1 MSQYTG
7 NRYDIS
13 NELQWP
19 DVDIK
24 HSSDTSVHKFI
35 YTKDDAIA
43 ESVLYAYPTFEERT
57 VMCVSTM
64 TGCPMGCTFC
74 GTGKF
79 FGRNLT
85 SYEIIEQIE
94 RMRVEYDIDFS
105 KVQRLQLMFMSMG
118 EPILNP
124 AMSEVYRFLTEEYP
138 NAQLLVSTS
147 GPKTAEGWKSFMN
160 DAHFY
165 SGIGLQFSVHES
177 TDAARDKLIPM
188 KAKLTLEEISLKGL
202 EFFLATGR
210 KPFFNYCVHPLNDTD
225 EDIMRLRMLFD
236 PRVWEC
242 TLSVIC
248 ESDSNMA
255 AAVSTQLDMITDF
268 SERMIKQGFNTRVF
282 NPAGQ
287 DDVGAG
293 CGQLWQVQKFAKENP
308 HIMMQS
314 AGNKILCR
322 ITT

>member
-1 MSQYTG
+1 MYNIEQ
-7 NRYDIS
+7 
-13 NELQWP
+13 QWTNIE
-19 DVDIK
+19 IK

-43 ESVLYAYPTFEERT
+43 ESVLYAYPTFEKRT

-85 SYEIIEQIE
+85 ADEIIDQIE
-94 RMRVEYDIDFS
+94 QMKSEYTIDFD
-105 KVQRLQLMFMSMG
+105 KVESLQLMFMSMG

-124 AMSEVYRFLTEEYP
+124 NMSTVYAYLSENYQ
-138 NAQLLVSTS
+138 NAKLLVSTS
-147 GPKTAEGWKSFMN
+147 GPKTDVGWDSLLN
-160 DAHFY
+160 DAQFY
-165 SGIGLQFSVHES
+165 SGLGLQFSVHES
-177 TDAARDKLIPM
+177 TDEARNKLIPM
-188 KAKLTLEEISLKGL
+188 KAKLTLEEISRKGL
-202 EFFLATGR
+202 EFFLASGR

-225 EDIMRLRMLFD
+225 EDVMRLRMLFD

-255 AAVSTQLDMITDF
+255 DTTEEQMPMIRSFD
-268 SERMIKQGFNTRVF
+268 ERMINQGYNTRIF
-282 NPAGQ
+282 NPGGQ
-287 DDVGAG
+287 DDVGGG
-293 CGQLWQVQKFAKENP
+293 CGQLWQVQKFASENP
-308 HIMMQS
+308 HIMKQS
-314 AGNKILCR
+314 SGNKILCR
-322 ITT
+322 SID

>member
-94 RMRVEYDIDFS
+94 RMRVEYDIDFTHI
-105 KVQRLQLMFMSMG
+105 VIR
-118 EPILNP
+118 
-124 AMSEVYRFLTEEYP
+124 R
-138 NAQLLVSTS
+138 
-147 GPKTAEGWKSFMN
+147 
-160 DAHFY
+160 
-165 SGIGLQFSVHES
+165 
-177 TDAARDKLIPM
+177 
-188 KAKLTLEEISLKGL
+188 TLEL
-202 EFFLATGR
+202 
-210 KPFFNYCVHPLNDTD
+210 H
-225 EDIMRLRMLFD
+225 LFY
-236 PRVWEC
+236 
-242 TLSVIC
+242 
-248 ESDSNMA
+248 
-255 AAVSTQLDMITDF
+255 
-268 SERMIKQGFNTRVF
+268 
-282 NPAGQ
+282 
-287 DDVGAG
+287 
-293 CGQLWQVQKFAKENP
+293 
-308 HIMMQS
+308 
-314 AGNKILCR
+314 
-322 ITT
+322 